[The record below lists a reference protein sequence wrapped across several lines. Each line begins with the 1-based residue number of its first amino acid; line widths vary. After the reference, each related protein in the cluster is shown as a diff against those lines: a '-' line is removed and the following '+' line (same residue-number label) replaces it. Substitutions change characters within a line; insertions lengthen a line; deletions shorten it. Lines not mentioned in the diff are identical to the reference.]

1 MKRPIRADRA
11 LGVTLTK
18 SLVFAL
24 VTVLATLALAGT
36 IRNSSGGPDN
46 EYVAVFSDATSLNKG
61 DDVRMAG
68 VKVGTVTGVEVSDDR
83 LARVSFTVADKAP
96 LGEGAR
102 AMLRFRNLVGQ
113 RYIALEPGKVTG
125 GRLEP
130 GHVFDLDATQPA
142 LDLTVLFNGFQPLFQ
157 LLDPKDV
164 NELSAQ
170 IIAVFQG
177 EGPTV
182 EGLLAS
188 TASLTSTL
196 ADRDQV
202 IGDLITNLSSVLGVV
217 EERSDQ
223 LDTTLVTLQ
232 QLVSGLAED
241 RETIGSTIEG
251 MGDLS
256 ESVAGLLEEGR
267 APLKRSIKAL
277 GDLSGVLANNEDV
290 IEKALRTLPTKIERL
305 AKLASYGSWVN
316 FYICSIEGRI
326 PLPEGYYGDLGVR
339 PVAGRCR

>member
-1 MKRPIRADRA
+1 MSTTSRKGLA
-11 LGVTLTK
+11 LTLTK
-18 SLVFAL
+18 SVVFA
-24 VTVLATLALAGT
+24 VATVLATLALAGT
-36 IRNSSGGPDN
+36 IRNSSGGPSD
-46 EYVAVFSDATSLNKG
+46 EYVAIFSDATSLNKG

-68 VKVGTVTGVEVSDDR
+68 VKVGTVSDIEVTEGR
-83 LARVSFTVADKAP
+83 LAKVRFKVNESAP
-96 LGEGAR
+96 LGDGAR
-102 AMLRFRNLVGQ
+102 AELRFRNLVGQ
-113 RYIALEPGKVTG
+113 RYIALEPGDVNG
-125 GRLEP
+125 DRLTP
-130 GHVFDLDATQPA
+130 GHVFDLDHTEAA
-142 LDLTVLFNGFQPLFQ
+142 LDLTVLFNGFQPLFR
-157 LLDPKDV
+157 LLDPEDV
-164 NELSAQ
+164 NELSGQ

-182 EGLLAS
+182 EGLLRS

-217 EERSDQ
+217 DERSDQ

-241 RETIGSTIEG
+241 RATIGSTIQG

-256 ESVAGLLEEGR
+256 ASVAGLLEEGR

-277 GDLSGVLANNEDV
+277 GDLSGILADNQAV
-290 IEKALRTLPTKIERL
+290 IERNLATLPDRLERI
-305 AKLASYGSWVN
+305 AKSASYGSWVN
-316 FYICSIEGRI
+316 FYVCSIDGRI
-326 PLPEGYYGDLGVR
+326 PLPEGYYGDLGVQ